1 MGRYG
6 GRRSARRSQRPS
18 LAVAG
23 TGCRAPTRIGGRGLR
38 ARRLP
43 AVIRRLGGGL
53 PRVPGRASAS
63 IRYRSNS
70 RKTGWNGL
78 EATILDSGEAFR
90 VERPWND
97 FRGSACPA
105 TLSKPFRLERLPE
118 RRRPLGLPSGR
129 SVPSGFL
136 GRNAERSARHPLI
149 GGCEIGPDADPNIR
163 KNRACSN

>member
-1 MGRYG
+1 MGG
-6 GRRSARRSQRPS
+6 LDGRRGARRSQRPF
-18 LAVAG
+18 LAVAA
-23 TGCRAPTRIGGRGLR
+23 TGCRAPTRIGGRGHR

-43 AVIRRLGGGL
+43 AVVRRLDGGW
-53 PRVPGRASAS
+53 PRVPGRASGS

-78 EATILDSGEAFR
+78 ETTILESGEAFR
-90 VERPWND
+90 VERPWDD

-136 GRNAERSARHPLI
+136 GRNAERSARQPLI
-149 GGCEIGPDADPNIR
+149 GGSEIGPDAHPNIG
-163 KNRACSN
+163 KNRARSN